1 MTRLSSRNGSEK
13 NLDKDPRN
21 CRGDCGMCHGIRCE
35 CTPRCQSNQECTK
48 MGSGY
53 QCRPLPSTTIL
64 TTNTTATIE
73 TTGHTETTWTGSAT
87 TTTSTTETYE
97 TTENLCETAQGAY
110 KEAQKLNEG

>member
-13 NLDKDPRN
+13 NNTQRPRN
-21 CRGDCGMCHGIRCE
+21 GRDPGCWGFHCNCN
-35 CTPRCQSNQECTK
+35 PRCQSNQKCTK
-48 MGSGY
+48 MESGF
-53 QCRPLPSTTIL
+53 QCRPRPSTTTL